1 MRYKEFKLTE
11 QQLDELK
18 MSPSSLRA
26 MVAGV
31 DARAGME
38 FEMVVPGEN
47 PEEADLEL
55 DYDQDTRAYSIDD
68 IIEFFSSEDE
78 AMGQVNDRRDLAELR
93 QELENAYFEWADE
106 QTTREWNDVA
116 QDEIEE
122 FLMDDEEWF
131 EEALRQYL
139 LTDESGQVDMFGGD
153 KEDAVEKIIA
163 AWRDAPRFSSS
174 KEQQAYTQ
182 ENPAYEV
189 YLRSEKG
196 VAELAHAQAELSIE
210 EQDGIYDS
218 AFEAWREN
226 QDMPREDDWL
236 ADAGLHRM
244 SEIEN
249 NYSHTGIKWPFYTVS
264 ASGSGAD
271 IYTIAGDFRQAI
283 GRDVEVSERY
293 HGARRLPNAY
303 AIEPDGSIDADSGYA
318 GIEFISPPLPVTEML
333 DDLKKVKEWA
343 GLYGC
348 ETNQSTGLHMNVSV
362 PGYSLEK
369 LDYIKLA
376 LFIGDQYILEQFGR
390 ASNTYCKSAISKIE
404 SRVRPE
410 DVAVVMQRMREHL
423 NAAASKI
430 IHTGITDKYTS
441 INTKDGYVE
450 FRSPGGDWLD
460 TDLGLLENTLLR
472 FVVGL
477 SIAVDEN
484 AYKEEY
490 AKKLYKLI
498 APSDN
503 PATNTLQYFARY
515 SAGELPASAL
525 KSFVKNARL
534 ERERAK
540 EQYAEKL
547 YMRYDQPAATTEPS
561 WWRVISPGGFH
572 AEVQGTDQA
581 SALARAKQ
589 LHPTEFSLGASSVI
603 KL

>member
-1 MRYKEFKLTE
+1 MRYSEFKLTE

-18 MSPSSLRA
+18 MSPTSLRTMA
-26 MVAGV
+26 ATV

-38 FEMVVPGEN
+38 FEMVVPGEI
-47 PEEADLEL
+47 PEDADFEP
-55 DYDQDTRAYSIDD
+55 DYDQDTRANSIDD

-78 AMGQVNDRRDLAELR
+78 ATGQVNGRQELAELR
-93 QELENAYFEWADE
+93 QALETAYFDWADE
-106 QTTREWNDVA
+106 ETTREWRDVA
-116 QDEIEE
+116 QDEIAE

-139 LTDESGQVDMFGGD
+139 LTDETGQVDMFGGD
-153 KEDAVEKIIA
+153 KEESVEKVIA
-163 AWRDAPRFSSS
+163 AWRDAPRFMTS

-196 VAELAHAQAELSIE
+196 VAELADAQAELSIE

-218 AFEAWREN
+218 TFEQWRER
-226 QDMPREDDWL
+226 QGMPSEEDWL
-236 ADAGLHRM
+236 GDTGLRYM

-249 NYSHTGIKWPFYTVS
+249 SYGQTGITWPHYTTS
-264 ASGSGAD
+264 ASGDGAD

-283 GRDVEVSERY
+283 GRDVEVSESY

-303 AIEPDGSIDADSGYA
+303 AIEPDGSIYADSGYA

-376 LFIGDQYILEQFGR
+376 LFIGDQYILNQFGR

-404 SRVRPE
+404 SRIRPE

-450 FRSPGGDWLD
+450 FRSPGGDWLS
-460 TDLGLLENTLLR
+460 TDFDKLENTLLR

-484 AYKEEY
+484 AFKEEY

-503 PATNTLQYFARY
+503 PMTNTLQYFARY

-525 KSFVKNARL
+525 KSYVKHAQTIRQSEKAKPQQPPATATQNA
-534 ERERAK
+534 
-540 EQYAEKL
+540 
-547 YMRYDQPAATTEPS
+547 

-572 AEVQGTDQA
+572 AEVQGTDQV
-581 SALARAKQ
+581 SALARARQ